1 MRLEAVRPNDDR
13 GLYKVWIRG
22 GRGRLLLGTLVPD
35 GQGLG
40 LGRRLSRSEL
50 ERTGCWPVTGGE
62 TVLAFSFEHSHW
74 KREEHPEGMV
84 KDVVLR
90 QGLRGQSV
98 LLRRRESGFCLAAEY
113 RPGRPFPLPALFC
126 LCAVERVEG
135 AMCAV
140 FYFDGEGNPVVPH
153 NGSKDGKNSGTS

>member
-1 MRLEAVRPNDDR
+1 MRLEAVRHNDDR

-22 GRGRLLLGTLVPD
+22 DRGRMLLGTLVPE
-35 GQGLG
+35 GRGLS
-40 LGRRLSRSEL
+40 LRRRLSRSEL
-50 ERTGCWPVTGGE
+50 GRMGCWPVTGGE
-62 TVLAFSFEHSHW
+62 TVLAFSFERSRW

-98 LLRRRESGFCLAAEY
+98 LLRRWEDGFCLAADH

-135 AMCAV
+135 AMRAV

-153 NGSKDGKNSGTS
+153 NGRKDGENSGTS